1 MHRATN
7 ACLSKT
13 WVPCPQPQNMG
24 LALGRACPGLA
35 FRLHPP
41 PWDVLYQGGPI
52 KGTKVLM
59 GCRHPSSALA
69 AGPGLGCHRNPNS
82 QPCQLRPQGREG
94 EAGSWVS
101 LPWSRTPKLCEDR
114 AQQWQ
119 VLPTWQGTGRRW
131 ETRHS
136 IAWTLESSSLEFK
149 TFSVSF
155 YYVGIP

>member
-24 LALGRACPGLA
+24 SALGRACPGLA

-41 PWDVLYQGGPI
+41 PWDILYQGGPI

-69 AGPGLGCHRNPNS
+69 ASPGLGCCRNPNS
-82 QPCQLRPQGREG
+82 QPCQLRPQGRDG
-94 EAGSWVS
+94 RSRVPGLPS
-101 LPWSRTPKLCEDR
+101 LGQDPPLCEDR
-114 AQQWQ
+114 MQQQQ

-136 IAWTLESSSLEFK
+136 VAWILEPSSLKFK
-149 TFSVSF
+149 NILISF
-155 YYVGIP
+155 HYIGIP